1 MSRFRDIHV
10 FFDGEW
16 TGVEGKTENR
26 LPRETGGGK
35 ATNRVGE
42 QLGDKTCDV
51 DRREPE
57 EEKLVKT
64 W

>member
-1 MSRFRDIHV
+1 M

-16 TGVEGKTENR
+16 AGVEGKTENR
-26 LPRETGGGK
+26 LPRETGSGK

-42 QLGDKTCDV
+42 QLGDKTCDA
-51 DRREPE
+51 DRRVSE

>member
-1 MSRFRDIHV
+1 M
-10 FFDGEW
+10 FFDREW
-16 TGVEGKTENR
+16 AGVEGKTENR
-26 LPRETGGGK
+26 PPRETGGGK

-42 QLGDKTCDV
+42 QLGDKTCDA
-51 DRREPE
+51 DRRVSE